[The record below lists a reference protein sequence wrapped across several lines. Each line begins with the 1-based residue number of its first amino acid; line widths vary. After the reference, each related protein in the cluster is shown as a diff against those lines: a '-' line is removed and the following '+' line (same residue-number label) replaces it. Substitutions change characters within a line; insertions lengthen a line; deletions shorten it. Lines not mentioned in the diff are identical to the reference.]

1 MPGFAATAVQG
12 VQKGGDKV
20 KYYVWKGAG
29 CALMGIK
36 ESIQYQLSQYLSKSI
51 LKEELYHW
59 AVDKLYEADE
69 TPLKI
74 DYLEIREILV
84 DFAGIDDADDSYCDE
99 LADRDI
105 KILSGE
111 ECGAFAFMMRIP
123 ESSAGNEL
131 LQIKDIL
138 QKYLVKKQMSKSEM
152 LVLEE
157 FVQKESHTFDTV
169 KDMMESQII
178 DLLKLGYEF
187 YVEEENIVFEV
198 KSILFPCENMD
209 EPSWVLEDSL
219 LKRVIALIECYE
231 GKRYFF
237 VHVSFR
243 DGIGNISLQVS

>member
-1 MPGFAATAVQG
+1 M
-12 VQKGGDKV
+12 
-20 KYYVWKGAG
+20 
-29 CALMGIK
+29 MGIK
-36 ESIQYQLSQYLSKSI
+36 ESIQYQLSQYFSKSI
-51 LKEELYHW
+51 SKEALYHW
-59 AVDKLYEADE
+59 AVDKLHEADE
-69 TPLKI
+69 APLKI
-74 DYLEIREILV
+74 EHLEIMEILM

-123 ESSAGNEL
+123 ELSAGNEL

-178 DLLKLGYEF
+178 ELLKLGYEF
-187 YVEEENIVFEV
+187 YAEDGIVEFDV

-209 EPSWVLEDSL
+209 ESSRALEDSL

-243 DGIGNISLQVS
+243 NGIGNISLQVS